1 MNQRKTRQPRSAQ
14 SRLGS
19 WSAAVVLACTGLM
32 STSPAY
38 AQPSVIRVP
47 GIVRD
52 FKKSHSDFDVIPSGG
67 YGHYAGNIAL
77 SLNAAQRPTL
87 VGGGFHV
94 DAQWMDM
101 LSQPIAPHMYRA
113 SGSNVVSLVSSPTI
127 NNNPTIDKSWN
138 NDEGLNLIT
147 ELLRHSPSAPEPE
160 SLQDPMMGFPGVYY

>member
-94 DAQWMDM
+94 DAQWMDL

-127 NNNPTIDKSWN
+127 NNNPTIDTFNSGMGPYGGSN
-138 NDEGLNLIT
+138 VG
-147 ELLRHSPSAPEPE
+147 PAPTIETGWRRNVRAIGGR
-160 SLQDPMMGFPGVYY
+160 STRW